1 MLFYGAAALGMG
13 ILCAGLSGNIAF
25 AAAFLVGL
33 GMGAEVETMGY
44 MISRYFGLRAFGTAY
59 GHAFGAFMISGAAG
73 VTLMGVG
80 YDHFHS
86 YAVPLAGFC
95 VAMIVVVLLLM
106 RLGPYE
112 FGAEPLPIA
121 PITPSQLPNET

>member
-1 MLFYGAAALGMG
+1 
-13 ILCAGLSGNIAF
+13 
-25 AAAFLVGL
+25 
-33 GMGAEVETMGY
+33 MGAEVETMGY
-44 MISRYFGLRAFGTAY
+44 MISRYFGLRAFGIAY

-95 VAMIVVVLLLM
+95 GAMILVLILLT
-106 RLGPYE
+106 RLGPYG
-112 FGAEPLPIA
+112 FGVEPETIPPIEPA
-121 PITPSQLPNET
+121 QLPSE

>member
-1 MLFYGAAALGMG
+1 
-13 ILCAGLSGNIAF
+13 
-25 AAAFLVGL
+25 VGL

-73 VTLMGVG
+73 VTLMGAG

-86 YAVPLAGFC
+86 YAAPLAAFC
-95 VAMIVVVLLLM
+95 AAMILVLILLT
-106 RLGPYE
+106 RLGPYA
-112 FGAEPLPIA
+112 FGVEAETIPAMEPVQV
-121 PITPSQLPNET
+121 PSES